1 MFISNAYAQT
11 ATTSSTGA
19 ATAAPST
26 SDTFIQMLPPLGMA
40 FLVMYFLIIRPQQKQ
55 QKEQKAMMNA
65 LMNGNEIITASG
77 IHAKIVDASQDVLSV
92 QIAPGVNIQLER
104 AQVQIIKG
112 DKPDAKAKK

>member
-11 ATTSSTGA
+11 ATTTSTGVA
-19 ATAAPST
+19 PTTAST
-26 SDTFIQMLPPLGMA
+26 ADTFIQMLPPLGLA

-55 QKEQKAMMNA
+55 QKEQKKMMESFKT
-65 LMNGNEIITASG
+65 GDEIITASG

-92 QIAPGVNIQLER
+92 QVAPGVNIQLER

-112 DKPDAKAKK
+112 DKPATKAKK

>member
-11 ATTSSTGA
+11 ATTTSTGVPP
-19 ATAAPST
+19 AAPSA
-26 SDTFIQMLPPLGMA
+26 SDSFIQMLPPLGMA

-65 LMNGNEIITASG
+65 LKTGDEIITASG
-77 IHAKIVDASQDVLSV
+77 IHAKVIDASQDVLSV
-92 QIAPGVNIQLER
+92 QVAPGVNIQLER

>member
-11 ATTSSTGA
+11 TTTTGVVPA
-19 ATAAPST
+19 APTAA
-26 SDTFIQMLPPLGMA
+26 DTFTQMLPPLGLA

-55 QKEQKAMMNA
+55 QKEQKKMMESFKT
-65 LMNGNEIITASG
+65 GDEIITASG

-92 QIAPGVNIQLER
+92 QVAPSVNIQLER

-112 DKPDAKAKK
+112 DKPDTKAKK